1 MINDLELFST
11 ADTSLRNK
19 VFQYIKAQIIN
30 GIYSTGDILLET
42 KLATELGVSRTPIRE
57 AIWLLE
63 VAGLVETTVK
73 KGAIV
78 LGISSKDVADI
89 CVMRQLLEGL
99 AARWATKRLTD
110 LEMKELEKIVDL
122 TEFYAQ
128 KHNVEEIAKLDS
140 KFHQIIYEASGS
152 KMLSL
157 TLSNLHQYI
166 QVARLQSMNVE
177 NRLSQTI
184 TEHLSLLEALRN
196 RDVEAAETAMTYHV
210 SMVHRN
216 ISSLYH

>member
-1 MINDLELFST
+1 MVKDEEGFST
-11 ADTSLRNK
+11 GDTSLRNK
-19 VFQYIKAQIIN
+19 VFQYIKLQIIN
-30 GIYSTGDILLET
+30 GIYSAGDILLET

-63 VAGLVETTVK
+63 VEGLVEITAK

-78 LGISSKDVADI
+78 LGISAKDVADI

-99 AARWATKRLTD
+99 AACWATSRLTD
-110 LEMKELEKIVDL
+110 LEMKELQKIVDL

-128 KHNVEEIAKLDS
+128 KQNVEEIAELDS
-140 KFHQIIYEASGS
+140 KFHQTIYEASGS

-184 TEHLSLLEALRN
+184 TEHLSLLEAFRS
-196 RDVEAAETAMTYHV
+196 RDAEAAEKAMTYHV

-216 ISSLYH
+216 ISSIYH